1 VIIFGQG
8 LATTIYARNIVL
20 IVRERRQGGGTGAG

>member
-8 LATTIYARNIVL
+8 LATLIYIRNIVL
-20 IVRERRQGGGTGAG
+20 IVRERRNAQAAGS